1 MVERQHQAASVM
13 GFWVGPVVTN
23 ERLDVSWFLCLSLH
37 DADIDKTFSSQPP
50 PVFSLSYTILV
61 NALFTDGCFS
71 LSTPSGM
78 NDLDIGTS

>member
-13 GFWVGPVVTN
+13 GFWVGPIVTN
-23 ERLDVSWFLCLSLH
+23 ESPRCFMVPMPSHFTTPTSTKPCPLSLRPCFLYL
-37 DADIDKTFSSQPP
+37 T
-50 PVFSLSYTILV
+50 LLV
-61 NALFTDGCFS
+61 NALFTDGCFN